1 MFGGFFG
8 LNAKQKIFL
17 ELCMI
22 TPILLPPIC
31 LNLIDDALFALFSY
45 QVICGALLPYCYLK
59 YLSKEIDISPYFFNE
74 LRESSK
80 FISYTLVSFLSPNLL
95 IKKRIIF
102 V

>member
-22 TPILLPPIC
+22 APILLPPLC
-31 LNLIDDALFALFSY
+31 LNFIDDALFALFFY
-45 QVICGALLPYCYLK
+45 QVICGGILPFCYIN
-59 YLSKEIDISPYFFNE
+59 YLSKEKDISPYFFNE

-80 FISYTLVSFLSPNLL
+80 ALFYIILL
-95 IKKRIIF
+95 YF
-102 V
+102 HFAYLLT